1 MDRTQPDIGSQSQM
15 ASQAERIL
23 SLIAEARFSVV
34 YQPIVDLRSNQIV
47 GFEALTRVDESE
59 GFANTGELFEAAA
72 TLGVQWELEQAT
84 RQRAILCAHSWPDHI
99 QLFINCAPEVIQHP
113 QFAEDLFLA
122 LGTHSSRGP
131 SQVIVEIT
139 ERSPHLDMAALTDK
153 VDALRKL
160 GLQIAI
166 DDVGM
171 GASGLVRISA
181 LRPGWLKLDR
191 ALISQ
196 IDKDRFRWNLVRY
209 LVQFAKSCGVQVI
222 AEGIE
227 REEEAQAV
235 REIGV
240 CFGQGFHL
248 GKPTA
253 DPLALLTAPAC
264 TATTVRPAHNAQP
277 SSLAMLR
284 GVQAAL
290 VVDRRQ
296 SAASAAQLLL
306 PIAEQRG
313 VCVIDGNHL
322 LGWVSRQDVLSHA
335 ADDKLATT
343 PLGMLIRRCPVVES
357 DQVEFA
363 ELFELGATHAQL
375 KSECPIVIVQDQ
387 YPLAIITTN
396 TLLAVAA
403 DLFRDTGSWSNSAGH
418 RSLPSR
424 VVCEQ
429 HLDSILANCA
439 PLTAGMT
446 AATLPSVRCDAAVL
460 DLRGM
465 GRFNRAHGFEQGD
478 QLMSVL
484 VDLVRTVVVAET
496 PGVFFGHLGLD
507 AYLLTAPSRELRP
520 VLERLTS
527 RFDQH
532 VASLSPSLEDRVAL
546 RVVEI
551 LDFSLRFADSN
562 ELLRYAADRGAA
574 AHQSGGGSSV
584 VLDVCRAQQARA

>member
-1 MDRTQPDIGSQSQM
+1 M
-15 ASQAERIL
+15 
-23 SLIAEARFSVV
+23 IAQARFSVV

-59 GFANTGELFEAAA
+59 GFSNPGELFEAAA
-72 TLGVQWELEQAT
+72 DCGMQWELEQAT
-84 RQRAILCAHSWPDHI
+84 RHRAILCAQSWPDHI
-99 QLFINCAPEVIQHP
+99 QLFINCAPEVIQQP
-113 QFAEDLFLA
+113 EFADDLFLA

-139 ERSPHLDMAALTDK
+139 ERSPHLDMTALTSK

-166 DDVGM
+166 DDVGI
-171 GASGLVRISA
+171 GASGLVRISS

-196 IDKDRFRWNLVRY
+196 IDQDRFRWNLVRY

-240 CFGQGFHL
+240 CFGQGFLL

-253 DPLALLTAPAC
+253 EPLTLLKSPVC
-264 TATTVRPAHNAQP
+264 TSTPVRPAHNAQP

-290 VVDRRQ
+290 VLDRKQ
-296 SAASAAQLLL
+296 TAASAAQLLL
-306 PIAEQRG
+306 PVAEQPG
-313 VCVIDGNHL
+313 VCVIEGNHL
-322 LGWVSRQDVLSHA
+322 LGWVSRVEVLSHA
-335 ADDKLATT
+335 ADAKLATT

-357 DQVEFA
+357 TQVEFA

-375 KSECPIVIVQDQ
+375 KSDCPIVIVQDQ
-387 YPLAIITTN
+387 YPLAIMTTN
-396 TLLAVAA
+396 TLLAIAA
-403 DLFRDTGSWSNSAGH
+403 DLFRDTGSWSNLAGH

-424 VVCEQ
+424 MACEQ
-429 HLDSILANCA
+429 HLDSMLAA
-439 PLTAGMT
+439 SEPSTSGMT
-446 AATLPSVRCDAAVL
+446 TSQLTGMRCDAVVL

-465 GRFNRAHGFEQGD
+465 GRFNRTHGFEQGD
-478 QLMSVL
+478 QLMSEL
-484 VDLVRTVVVAET
+484 VELVRTVVVAET

-507 AYLLTAPSRELRP
+507 AYLLTTSSCELRP
-520 VLERLTS
+520 VLEQLTS

-532 VASLSPSLEDRVAL
+532 VASMSPMPEDRVTL

-551 LDFSLRFADSN
+551 LDFSSRFDDST
-562 ELLRYAADRGAA
+562 ELLRYAADRGVT
-574 AHQSGGGSSV
+574 AHQSGCGSSI
-584 VLDVCRAQQARA
+584 VLDICQAQQARA